1 VAGPEDRRKQ
11 DPDEADPEDLFEDLD
26 SFFAPIQDPDWPT
39 AGDEG
44 QGPAAPQPPEAGPGE
59 DPLGDW
65 AGPTIDLPGEHELVG
80 PPAGP
85 PPTPPPPEPPA
96 TEPAPGGEPLEE
108 EGGDE
113 WERFREAAQAEAAE
127 AAPPVEEPVSMED
140 MGVPPP
146 QYAGLPGPQEDEG
159 LGAMF
164 GPEEEPA
171 PEPPPV
177 VLPPAE
183 GQTVDLEAAAE
194 HFAEGMRESP
204 EDVERELLADLEE
217 PAGPPGTIRVEP
229 VDEGPPPPAWQE
241 PMDAGGQPEP
251 AEGRNLPAAAVSGAL
266 LALAAIALL
275 AIGKGPF
282 AVLAT
287 LVLLTGQAE
296 LYAVMRARGSQPAT
310 ALGLVVGALMLAGA
324 YLKGEPA
331 ILFAAALGM
340 ALSVFWY
347 VAAPVRA
354 RRGIVTNLGA
364 TLTGILY
371 VPFLGSYALLL
382 LRAPEAVGRNLLLV
396 VVGLTVLYDISAY
409 GIGSLWGS
417 RPLAPTVSPRKSW
430 EGVIGATFIL
440 LLFAL
445 ALIPLVTPFADP
457 AGADSGGLGAG
468 AAVGLALVIAV
479 AAPLGDLAESALK
492 RDLGVKDMG
501 TLLPGHGGILDRIDS
516 ILFAAPAAWYFM
528 RIVLL

>member
-1 VAGPEDRRKQ
+1 
-11 DPDEADPEDLFEDLD
+11 
-26 SFFAPIQDPDWPT
+26 
-39 AGDEG
+39 
-44 QGPAAPQPPEAGPGE
+44 
-59 DPLGDW
+59 
-65 AGPTIDLPGEHELVG
+65 
-80 PPAGP
+80 
-85 PPTPPPPEPPA
+85 
-96 TEPAPGGEPLEE
+96 
-108 EGGDE
+108 
-113 WERFREAAQAEAAE
+113 
-127 AAPPVEEPVSMED
+127 
-140 MGVPPP
+140 
-146 QYAGLPGPQEDEG
+146 
-159 LGAMF
+159 
-164 GPEEEPA
+164 
-171 PEPPPV
+171 
-177 VLPPAE
+177 
-183 GQTVDLEAAAE
+183 
-194 HFAEGMRESP
+194 
-204 EDVERELLADLEE
+204 
-217 PAGPPGTIRVEP
+217 
-229 VDEGPPPPAWQE
+229 
-241 PMDAGGQPEP
+241 
-251 AEGRNLPAAAVSGAL
+251 
-266 LALAAIALL
+266 
-275 AIGKGPF
+275 
-282 AVLAT
+282 
-287 LVLLTGQAE
+287 
-296 LYAVMRARGSQPAT
+296 
-310 ALGLVVGALMLAGA
+310 
-324 YLKGEPA
+324 
-331 ILFAAALGM
+331 
-340 ALSVFWY
+340 VFWY